1 MNNSGLAL
9 LLGFI
14 IGNDTAR
21 KWCIAK
27 INDAS
32 RVLEKEFEKSP
43 LGKMLKGTNNDNDR
57 TKDEI
62 TA

>member
-1 MNNSGLAL
+1 MRSMPFI
-9 LLGFI
+9 LGFI

-32 RVLEKEFEKSP
+32 RVLESEFKKSP

-57 TKDEI
+57 TKNEI

>member
-1 MNNSGLAL
+1 MRSIPFI
-9 LLGFI
+9 LGFI

-32 RVLEKEFEKSP
+32 RVLEKEFKKSP
-43 LGKMLKGTNNDNDR
+43 LGKMLKGNDNDNDR

>member
-1 MNNSGLAL
+1 MRGLTFI
-9 LLGFI
+9 LGFI

-32 RVLEKEFEKSP
+32 RVLEKKFEKSP
-43 LGKMLKGTNNDNDR
+43 LGKMLKGINDDTR
-57 TKDEI
+57 REDEP

>member
-1 MNNSGLAL
+1 MRGLTFI
-9 LLGFI
+9 LGFI

-21 KWCIAK
+21 KWCIGK

-57 TKDEI
+57 TKDEV